1 MRKNHGFGKKWLAMA
16 VAFALTLSVAMAG
29 VCETL
34 TGEADGY
41 LGPITAE
48 VTVEDGVIVGLVL
61 TGEKETPEIGGAALE
76 TLTEAILAAGT
87 IDGVDAVTNATWS
100 SNGAF
105 AAIRSAMGIE
115 EAAVETDEPVAVT
128 ASGLSHGIGVA
139 STPRLGPGSDNED
152 VGVYSFNE
160 VVAYAIVDSDSRI
173 VDLEVDVLEIITPNH
188 DESNEGDNFMAGWPG
203 QSYNSDADG
212 DGTVEGLLEETEE
225 MFTEETLSWKTKR
238 QKGSAYKMNTGTW
251 EQEMDI
257 FENFFKGKTVEE
269 INEWYAKFCSDV
281 NGRPLTAASSN
292 DADVA
297 KFSALTDEEKT
308 VNDAVT
314 GATMSLT
321 DPHGDILAAIARAVN
336 NAVPMREVESIAKVG
351 LGINV
356 MPRLGP
362 GSDDQG
368 VPCYSFNIA
377 IAGVCYDAEDKVAD
391 INLDVMEIIT
401 PNHDGA
407 DDNVFTGWPGHTYNA
422 DTDADGAVD
431 EVWEQTEESFVEQIS
446 AFRTK
451 RELGDK
457 YKLSSGTW
465 LGEITAF
472 ESAMVGKTTEEISAW
487 AAACFSDVNG
497 RALHGT
503 SDKEEDI
510 AKYEAMTDEQKAE
523 MDAISGATM
532 ALRDAHGDILT
543 AIEQAVEAAK
553 PADIT
558 VE

>member
-1 MRKNHGFGKKWLAMA
+1 MKHQLFGKKGLALLIALAMTLT
-16 VAFALTLSVAMAG
+16 VAASG
-29 VCETL
+29 ICETL
-34 TGEADGY
+34 TGEAEGY
-41 LGPITAE
+41 KGAITAE
-48 VTVEDGVIVGLVL
+48 VTVEDGTIVGLTL
-61 TGEKETPEIGGAALE
+61 TGEMETPEIGGEALK
-76 TLTEAILAAGT
+76 TLTEQILAAGT
-87 IDGVDAVTNATWS
+87 IDGIDAVTDATWS
-100 SNGAF
+100 SNGAL
-105 AAIRSAMGIE
+105 AAIRNAMGIGE
-115 EAAVETDEPVAVT
+115 EAGETGEVAAVT
-128 ASGLSHGIGVA
+128 ASGLSHGIGIA
-139 STPRLGPGSDNED
+139 STPRLGPGSDNEE

-160 VVAYAIVDSDSRI
+160 VIAYAIVDNDSRI
-173 VDLEVDVLEIITPNH
+173 VDLEVDILEVITPNH

-212 DGTVEGLLEETEE
+212 DGTVEGQLEETEDI
-225 MFTEETLSWKTKR
+225 FSEELLSWKTKR
-238 QKGSAYKMNTGTW
+238 QKGSEYKMSSGTW

-257 FENFFKGKTVEE
+257 FENFFKGKTVDE
-269 INEWYAKFCSDV
+269 INEWYAKYCSDA
-281 NGRPLTAASSN
+281 NGKPLTAASTS

-297 KFSALTDEEKT
+297 KYGALTDEEKT
-308 VNDAVT
+308 VNDAVA

-321 DPHGDILAAIARAVN
+321 DPHGDILAAVAKAVS
-336 NAVPMREVESIAKVG
+336 NAVPMRDVKNIAKVG

-362 GSDDQG
+362 GSDDQD
-368 VPCYSFNIA
+368 VPCYSFNVSV
-377 IAGVCYDAEDKVAD
+377 AGVCYDADDKVAD
-391 INLDVMEIIT
+391 INLDVLEIIT

-407 DDNVFTGWPGHTYNA
+407 DDNAFTGWPGQSYNA
-422 DTDADGAVD
+422 DNDGDGTVD
-431 EVWEQTEESFVEQIS
+431 EVLTQTEESFVEQIS
-446 AFRTK
+446 AFQTK
-451 RELGDK
+451 RDLGDK

-465 LGEITAF
+465 TDEITAF

-543 AIEQAVEAAK
+543 AIEQAFETAK

>member
-1 MRKNHGFGKKWLAMA
+1 MKKQLHKSLALV
-16 VAFALTLSVAMAG
+16 VALALTLTVAASG
-29 VCETL
+29 LCETL
-34 TGEADGY
+34 TAEADGY
-41 LGPITAE
+41 FGPITAV
-48 VTVEDGVIVGLVL
+48 VTVEDGAIVGLTL
-61 TGEKETPEIGGAALE
+61 TGEQETPEIGGEALK
-76 TLTEAILAAGT
+76 TLTEQILAAGT
-87 IDGVDAVTNATWS
+87 IEGIDAVTDATWS

-105 AAIRSAMGIE
+105 AAIRKAMGIE
-115 EAAVETDEPVAVT
+115 EKEAGTDEVVT
-128 ASGLSHGIGVA
+128 VTTNGLSHGIGVA
-139 STPRLGPGSDNED
+139 STPRLGPGSDNEE

-160 VVAYAIVDSDSRI
+160 VIAYVIVDSDSRI

-212 DGTVEGLLEETEE
+212 DGTVEGQLEETEE
-225 MFTEETLSWKTKR
+225 IFSEELSTWKTKR
-238 QKGSAYKMNTGTW
+238 QKGSEYKMSSGTW

-269 INEWYAKFCSDV
+269 INEWYAKYCSDA
-281 NGRPLTAASSN
+281 NGKPLTASSSSE
-292 DADVA
+292 ADVA
-297 KFSALTDEEKT
+297 KYGALTDEEKT
-308 VNDAVT
+308 VNDAVA

-321 DPHGDILAAIARAVN
+321 DPHGDILAAVAKAVS
-336 NAVPMREVESIAKVG
+336 NAVPMRDVKNIAKVG

-362 GSDDQG
+362 GSDDQD
-368 VPCYSFNIA
+368 VPCYSFNVSV
-377 IAGVCYDAEDKVAD
+377 AGVCYDADDKVAD
-391 INLDVMEIIT
+391 LKLDVLEIIT

-407 DDNVFTGWPGHTYNA
+407 DDNAFTGWPGHSYNA
-422 DTDADGAVD
+422 DIDGDGTVD
-431 EVWEQTEESFVEQIS
+431 EVLTQTEDSFVEQIS

-451 RELGDK
+451 RDLGDK

-465 LGEITAF
+465 TDEINAF
-472 ESAMVGKTTEEISAW
+472 ESVMAGKSTEEISAW
-487 AAACFSDVNG
+487 AAACFSDLNG

-532 ALRDAHGDILT
+532 ALRDAHGDILS
-543 AIEQAVEAAK
+543 AIEQAFAVAK
-553 PADIT
+553 PTDII